1 MEMFITKQ
9 LLKACLP
16 YAKDADISKF
26 LSPLNL
32 TFEKY
37 KINTPK
43 RIAAFLAQIAH
54 ESGSLKYVEEIASGS
69 AYDTGRLAKI
79 LGNTPEDDGDGER
92 YKGRGLIQITGR
104 TNYEAVGK
112 ALHYDFI
119 NQPEHL
125 KLPGAATLSAGWF
138 WDSRK
143 LNNLADLGTEE
154 AFNKIT
160 KKINGGYNG
169 KEDRLKHWER
179 CKEALENIN
188 TL

>member
-1 MEMFITKQ
+1 MTTAKMEMFITKQ
-9 LLKACLP
+9 LLKQCLP
-16 YAKDADISKF
+16 YAKDATIAKF
-26 LSPLNL
+26 LTPLNL

-54 ESGSLKYVEEIASGS
+54 ESGSFRYVEEIASGS
-69 AYDTGRLAKI
+69 AYEGRKD
-79 LGNTPEDDGDGER
+79 LGNTQPGDGVR
-92 YKGRGLIQITGR
+92 FKGRGLIQVTGR

-112 ALHYDFI
+112 ALQYDFI
-119 NQPEHL
+119 SQPEHL
-125 KLPGAATLSAGWF
+125 TYPGAATLSAGWF

-143 LNNLADLGTEE
+143 LNDLADLGTEE